1 MGVACVGRYLLVRL
15 VLLELLLLLLL
26 GEHGVGEAVLC
37 LWWEVLCGVLWWQW
51 VLWWQLVLGVV
62 ALW

>member
-15 VLLELLLLLLL
+15 ALLEDLLLLLLL

-37 LWWEVLCGVLWWQW
+37 LWWEVLCGVLWWQ
-51 VLWWQLVLGVV
+51 LVLGVV